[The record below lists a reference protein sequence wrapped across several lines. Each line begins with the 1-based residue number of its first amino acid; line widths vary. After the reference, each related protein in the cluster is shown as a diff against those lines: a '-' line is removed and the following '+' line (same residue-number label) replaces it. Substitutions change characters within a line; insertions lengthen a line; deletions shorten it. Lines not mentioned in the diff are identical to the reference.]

1 MTGDDEVRDVVEGWV
16 RAIQQRDLAGVL
28 ARHAPDV
35 VMFDVPPPH
44 QGVRGL
50 AAYEQTWPPFFDWLE
65 SGAVF
70 ELESLD
76 VTTGA
81 DVAFAWLLLRCGSPA
96 ERAERPDA
104 RLRIT
109 VGLRRESGA
118 WLITHEHHSYAATD

>member
-28 ARHAPDV
+28 ARHAWDV

-96 ERAERPDA
+96 ERAERPDV